1 MDRCRLICEA
11 VNERLYVSLREK
23 NAIRESAI
31 RQTPAGHQ
39 SRDGVR
45 VQAQKFRHLPAGVE
59 NRRIHG
65 ATSVIWLDALDD
77 YATQTK
83 ARQWPRP
90 RKIKNPAG
98 APVFSSTLAAK
109 LAELRDSCQRFIRC
123 QALPSGAKVCDL
135 FRVQEEALPG
145 IVPLLCP
152 FAPDFA

>member
-1 MDRCRLICEA
+1 MLGWMDRWRLICEA
-11 VNERLYVSLREK
+11 VNERLYVTLREK

-31 RQTPAGHQ
+31 RQTPACHQ

-45 VQAQKFRHLPAGVE
+45 VQAQKFRHLPASVE

-65 ATSVIWLDALDD
+65 ATSGDLVRRFGRLRDAS
-77 YATQTK
+77 K
-83 ARQWPRP
+83 ARKVGCPFFPLR
-90 RKIKNPAG
+90 
-98 APVFSSTLAAK
+98 TAAK
-109 LAELRDSCQRFIRC
+109 LADLWDSCQRFIRC
-123 QALPSGAKVCDL
+123 RALPSGAKVCDL